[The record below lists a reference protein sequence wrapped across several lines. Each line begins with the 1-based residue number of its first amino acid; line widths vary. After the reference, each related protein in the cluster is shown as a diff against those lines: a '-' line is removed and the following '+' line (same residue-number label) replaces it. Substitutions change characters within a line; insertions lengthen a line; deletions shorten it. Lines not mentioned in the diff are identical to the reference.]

1 MSSSTS
7 APSRR
12 PRRIAAIVLAV
23 VGVAGLS
30 LASASQ
36 INLGWGSGQI
46 QAGNVAVDAGCQGT
60 APVSVSYGAPTFTTS
75 STNPWTGSTVD
86 LTGIA
91 AACSGENFELAY
103 STNGQTTWTRLGSA
117 GTVSGTSISANIASI
132 SAPESITHWAL
143 TIY

>member
-7 APSRR
+7 VQSRR
-12 PRRIAAIVLAV
+12 PRRLAAITLAV

-60 APVSVSYGAPTFTTS
+60 ETVSVSYGAPTFATS
-75 STNPWTGSTVD
+75 STNPWTGSTVE
-86 LTGIA
+86 LTGIST
-91 AACSGENFELAY
+91 ACSGKSYELAY
-103 STNGQTTWTRLGSA
+103 STDGRTAWTRLGSA
-117 GTVSGTSISANIASI
+117 GTVSGTSISASIAGI
-132 SAPESITHWAL
+132 SAPESVTHWAL